1 MVASNYNSVETFL
14 CPLIQNGCI
23 LLKGPMISPTELKV
37 SDTESKYCVCVL
49 GKGGAEW
56 VVRHNS
62 ERKSLP
68 ATSTY
73 YGLHVCLPPEFI
85 YVESLTTSGMIF
97 GGRAFGR

>member
-1 MVASNYNSVETFL
+1 MHSSEAVYDLPNRAQSFRYRKQ
-14 CPLIQNGCI
+14 IW
-23 LLKGPMISPTELKV
+23 
-37 SDTESKYCVCVL
+37 CVCV
-49 GKGGAEW
+49 GEGGAEW

-73 YGLHVCLPPEFI
+73 YGLHVCLPPKFI